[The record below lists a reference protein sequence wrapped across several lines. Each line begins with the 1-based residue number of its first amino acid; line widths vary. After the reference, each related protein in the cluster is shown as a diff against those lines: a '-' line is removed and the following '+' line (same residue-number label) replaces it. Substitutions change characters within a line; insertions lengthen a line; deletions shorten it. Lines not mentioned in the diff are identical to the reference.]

1 MEKSI
6 LHANVT
12 PLEQESNWFSWL
24 GIIVQVWLFIWI
36 PILNPHTVGTVLFMC
51 CTVYSSVGPIPNPL
65 YHNRQFRCVLCA
77 ICRLFQFCSNLKK
90 DWYLWILR
98 INTATPL
105 CFFVARKTTNFF
117 KMKTEFVQRTLPTW
131 DRISSMKSDIKW
143 VMLLERIQF
152 SVKNEQVVDLL
163 AILPFSVST
172 FL

>member
-12 PLEQESNWFSWL
+12 PLEQESNWFSRL
-24 GIIVQVWLFIWI
+24 GIIVHVWLFIWI
-36 PILNPHTVGTVLFMC
+36 PILNPHTVGTVLFVC
-51 CTVYSSVGPIPNPL
+51 CAAYSSVVPIPNPL

-98 INTATPL
+98 TNTATPL

-117 KMKTEFVQRTLPTW
+117 KTEFVQRTLSTW
-131 DRISSMKSDIKW
+131 ERISSMKSDIKW
-143 VMLLERIQF
+143 VVFLKRIRF
-152 SVKNEQVVDLL
+152 SVKDEQVLDLL
-163 AILPFSVST
+163 AIPPFCVST